1 MPAASKASRSAT
13 RVLDIAARER
23 RIRKR
28 IEKLEEDCGQ
38 EENFQDV
45 AAAAPFDDDGGNGD
59 GKKSTQGGRSSKK
72 RKRLS
77 ASSSRLRRTL
87 DSLITEANLADIDTA
102 TPTYLSAAMG
112 IFMNRKHN
120 CTPNELHFFHQQ
132 HDLLIC
138 IKTAQWISRLLNR
151 RICIR

>member
-112 IFMNRKHN
+112 PPMVPPKHICVVTGDLPRYQVMVDGCYVKN
-120 CTPNELHFFHQQ
+120 MKTLIQYNET
-132 HDLLIC
+132 
-138 IKTAQWISRLLNR
+138 KR
-151 RICIR
+151 

>member
-45 AAAAPFDDDGGNGD
+45 LEVPTISLYLFCSVVSLDLGCLALHMCWSWTGGCG
-59 GKKSTQGGRSSKK
+59 ST
-72 RKRLS
+72 
-77 ASSSRLRRTL
+77 
-87 DSLITEANLADIDTA
+87 I
-102 TPTYLSAAMG
+102 
-112 IFMNRKHN
+112 
-120 CTPNELHFFHQQ
+120 
-132 HDLLIC
+132 
-138 IKTAQWISRLLNR
+138 
-151 RICIR
+151 

>member
-45 AAAAPFDDDGGNGD
+45 AAAAPFDDDGGNGIL
-59 GKKSTQGGRSSKK
+59 GCCNTCV
-72 RKRLS
+72 LS
-77 ASSSRLRRTL
+77 GSGVPLYMN
-87 DSLITEANLADIDTA
+87 SL
-102 TPTYLSAAMG
+102 Y
-112 IFMNRKHN
+112 
-120 CTPNELHFFHQQ
+120 
-132 HDLLIC
+132 
-138 IKTAQWISRLLNR
+138 
-151 RICIR
+151 